1 MINLSR
7 IIRDGGRIVAT
18 SALLLASSSV
28 ADLCCGRA
36 DRPQISPACH
46 PTWGYY
52 QTCWR
57 RFPPLE
63 PCVGWGDTCDVCPP
77 QGTVIHQGQPVQ
89 GPVRIIG
96 PQLQTH
102 PHMKMGQPPV
112 ILQPFGGGGAVNQIP
127 PGAIVIPQSQSPQP
141 TPQIA
146 PLPELQGTP
155 GLVQPPGKLPI
166 DPVPLNE
173 SALPA
178 APPLQQQSFRYQH
191 PRIQQM
197 GHGKS
202 SSVGGHYIGHQMN
215 VQPVQ
220 HPRRYPT
227 GTWQAPVTPE
237 PEPQDNSFTGRL
249 KRWFRR

>member
-112 ILQPFGGGGAVNQIP
+112 ILQPFGGGWSC
-127 PGAIVIPQSQSPQP
+127 QSDTTRSDCYSSES
-141 TPQIA
+141 IA
-146 PLPELQGTP
+146 STNSSDCASAGTSGNSGP
-155 GLVQPPGKLPI
+155 C
-166 DPVPLNE
+166 
-173 SALPA
+173 PA
-178 APPLQQQSFRYQH
+178 AGQTAH
-191 PRIQQM
+191 
-197 GHGKS
+197 
-202 SSVGGHYIGHQMN
+202 
-215 VQPVQ
+215 
-220 HPRRYPT
+220 
-227 GTWQAPVTPE
+227 
-237 PEPQDNSFTGRL
+237 
-249 KRWFRR
+249 